1 MLSRKTKY
9 AINALVYLARES
21 KDGEPVQISRIAES
35 ENIPR
40 KFLEAI
46 LLDLKHA
53 GMLNS
58 RKGKIGGYFLQKTPA
73 EINIADVMRLFDGPI
88 ALLPCVAYKYY
99 EKCDECI
106 DEEACGIRSVFS
118 DVRSE
123 TVRMLKKATLAEII
137 KRSEA
142 LKKNISTQKKVIAQK
157 NFLKGNENIVRNV
170 INKQKITS
178 VKKRK

>member
-9 AINALVYLARES
+9 AINALVYLAREG

-46 LLDLKHA
+46 LLELRHA

-58 RKGKIGGYFLQKTPA
+58 RKGKTGGYYLQKDTK

-99 EKCDECI
+99 ERCEECV
-106 DEEACGIRSVFS
+106 DEETCGIRSVFS
-118 DVRSE
+118 DVRAQ
-123 TVRMLKKATLAEII
+123 TVKMLKGATLAEIV
-137 KRSEA
+137 KRSEG
-142 LKKNISTQKKVIAQK
+142 LKKEINRQKKPA
-157 NFLKGNENIVRNV
+157 
-170 INKQKITS
+170 
-178 VKKRK
+178 KKK

>member
-21 KDGEPVQISRIAES
+21 KDSEPVQISRIAES

-46 LLDLKHA
+46 LLDLRHA

-58 RKGKIGGYFLQKTPA
+58 RKGKTGGYYLQKTPE

-106 DEEACGIRSVFS
+106 DEEACGIRAVFS

-137 KRSEA
+137 RRSEA
-142 LKKNISTQKKVIAQK
+142 LKKNIVAQKKS
-157 NFLKGNENIVRNV
+157 LKSNANKLNNV
-170 INKQKITS
+170 INKQQFTS
-178 VKKRK
+178 MKKKK